1 MLVEGSKVLVGRL
14 YDEARNMG
22 AFRVREEPKLYHW
35 VREQVQRGLSAAQAV
50 HLRHGSIATWPSLAK
65 PWKVKT
71 SSRTVRVTRR
81 VLRATIADR
90 EDLARG
96 NKLLKE
102 LLEVADVLGA
112 SNAFDPVAIRRLRG
126 ERYGSLTPPPFG
138 KMWRS
143 FTGPADALPIDL
155 FRVLVGLLSCAYFSR
170 TLLEAPVFSNPHGL
184 IDRGLVRRTLWYT
197 RLGLFH
203 PGAGPTF
210 FRVLYPLAALG
221 SLLLAAGIWVKPV
234 SAFLYATAVSTYR

>member
-1 MLVEGSKVLVGRL
+1 
-14 YDEARNMG
+14 
-22 AFRVREEPKLYHW
+22 
-35 VREQVQRGLSAAQAV
+35 
-50 HLRHGSIATWPSLAK
+50 
-65 PWKVKT
+65 
-71 SSRTVRVTRR
+71 
-81 VLRATIADR
+81 
-90 EDLARG
+90 
-96 NKLLKE
+96 
-102 LLEVADVLGA
+102 
-112 SNAFDPVAIRRLRG
+112 VAIRRLRG